1 MNDRD
6 RVHRLVTSWLE
17 SEAPLG
23 ARPELLE
30 HIVSTTGRARPRPR
44 WLARM
49 KGNHMD
55 VIEGGRG
62 RGALRLIPILVVLGL
77 LAVLVAGLAAVG
89 AFRNDPPAIAVVD
102 PVASGESTP
111 FMRPI
116 IPGEPLPDS
125 VIGSWRE
132 RQGDEYGVLYMHILR
147 AGDPVCLAYVQTTQ
161 DCSVLQW
168 AADDLYLSDIQILTI
183 QEGKIHQVEFL
194 GRNCTPRSTDFTFE
208 VSANAFFIEPTP
220 PTPCNSASLDFV
232 RAGIDGVP
240 LAKPPKN
247 GAAPAR

>member
-6 RVHRLVTSWLE
+6 RVDRLVTSWLE

-30 HIVSTTGRARPRPR
+30 HIVSTTGQVRPRPF

-55 VIEGGRG
+55 VIEGGRA
-62 RGALRLIPILVVLGL
+62 RRAFRLTPILVLLGL
-77 LAVLVAGLAAVG
+77 LAVLIAGLAAVG

-102 PVASGESTP
+102 PVASGSPTPTP

-116 IPGEPLPDS
+116 IPGEPLPES

-132 RQGDEYGVLYMHILR
+132 KNGDLYMHILR
-147 AGDPVCLAYVQTTQ
+147 AGDRVCLDYVQTTQ

-168 AADDLYLSDIQILTI
+168 AADDFYLTDIQILTI

-194 GRNCTPRSTDFTFE
+194 GRNCDPRSTDLTFE
-208 VSANAFFIEPTP
+208 VSANALRIEPSP
-220 PTPCNSASLDFV
+220 PTPCNSIVLDFV
-232 RAGIDGVP
+232 RAGVDGVP

-247 GAAPAR
+247 GGAPAR